1 MQRFLYGCIVAH
13 ENVHFLMGIT
23 KEGAQSLRMKMRNAE
38 LYLKT
43 GATVVYGLQPL
54 AARLS
59 ELTSKLEI
67 LDCSH
72 LFYSEPVASF
82 QLITLRVSDDTK
94 LRFTSL
100 R

>member
-23 KEGAQSLRMKMRNAE
+23 KEGAQSLRKKMRNAE

-54 AARLS
+54 AAKLPGQA
-59 ELTSKLEI
+59 SKLVR
-67 LDCSH
+67 LNCSH
-72 LFYSEPVASF
+72 WFHSEERENIRGIMLS
-82 QLITLRVSDDTK
+82 SD
-94 LRFTSL
+94 LL
-100 R
+100 LGEH